1 MAGRDLTAGDLSR
14 RLAEQA
20 ERFARELLPNGKRE
34 GHEWRAGS
42 IHGEAGKSLGVHL
55 TGEKAGIWSDFATG
69 DSGDLLDLIAAQNGS
84 DIRDACQQA
93 KAMLGIAD
101 DTSLIGNGKGYARPK
116 RPKCSTPKS
125 AVRQYLTS
133 RGLSDET
140 LAAYRI
146 GERGDEIVFPF
157 LRDGDLVMAKTRKA
171 ADGVAPRPTEANC
184 EPCLFGWQA
193 IPPHAREIIITEGEI
208 DALSVFEMGFPCLS
222 LPYGGGGGNKQQWIE
237 HEYDRLAVYD
247 QIYLCLDNDAT
258 GQQAIDEIVKRLGR
272 ERIRVVRISAPYK
285 DANDLL
291 TKAKFTKADFAQL
304 LLRADRLDP
313 TELRRAADYADQVLG
328 ESSLVDLPGIDLPW
342 PKTHGLFRMRY
353 GETVVL
359 AGYNG
364 QGKTELAGHLTL
376 AAMAQGERCCV
387 ASYEFLPHRWLRRL
401 LRQAAAVENPSDEA
415 LRQRIDW
422 TQDRLWLVDA
432 KGHERATKT
441 IDVFRYAAKR
451 YGVKFFVIDNLS
463 KCGIADD
470 DYQGQKDFVDRL
482 SEMAREMDVIV
493 LLVMHMAKGDESR
506 PGGKMQA
513 RGSGQITDL
522 VDSLLIIW
530 RNKPKEVALAN
541 GDEERAK
548 EPDAKLIC
556 EKQRNGEHEPR
567 FALWFHAKSHQFIEH
582 PNQFATSYGR
592 SAA

>member
-1 MAGRDLTAGDLSR
+1 MAGRDLTAGDISQ

-20 ERFARELLPNGKRE
+20 ERFARELLPNGRRE

-42 IHGEAGKSLGVHL
+42 VHGEAGKSLGVHL
-55 TGEKAGIWSDFATG
+55 TGEKAGVWSDFHTG
-69 DSGDLLDLIAAQNGS
+69 EAGDLLDLIAAQNGTG
-84 DIRDACQQA
+84 IHDACKQA

-101 DTSLIGNGKGYARPK
+101 DAGLVGGSKGYSRPK
-116 RPKCSTPKS
+116 RPKCSTPK
-125 AVRQYLTS
+125 AAAKDYLAG
-133 RGLSDET
+133 RGLSEKT
-140 LAAYRI
+140 LDAYRI
-146 GERGDEIVFPF
+146 GERGGDIVFPF
-157 LRDGDLVMAKTRKA
+157 LREGDLVMAKVREAK
-171 ADGVAPRPTEANC
+171 DGAAPRPTEANC

-193 IPPHAREIIITEGEI
+193 IPPEAREIIITEGEI
-208 DALSVFEMGFPCLS
+208 DALSVYEMGYPCLS

-237 HEYDRLAVYD
+237 HEYERLAVFN
-247 QIYLCLDNDAT
+247 QIYLCLDRDQA
-258 GQQAIDEIVKRLGR
+258 GQQAIAEIVKRLGR
-272 ERIRVVRISAPYK
+272 ERIRVVRIPEPHK

-291 TKAKFTKADFAQL
+291 RSGMTTAEFSQL

-313 TELRRAADYADQVLG
+313 TELRRAADYTDQVLG
-328 ESSLVDLPGIDLPW
+328 EATLTDLPGIDLPW

-353 GETVVL
+353 GETVIL

-376 AAMAQGERCCV
+376 AAMAQGARACV

-401 LRQAAAVENPSDEA
+401 LRQASAVENPSDEA
-415 LRQRIDW
+415 LKQRLDW
-422 TQDRLWLVDA
+422 TNDRLWLVDA
-432 KGHERATKT
+432 KGRERATKT
-441 IDVFRYAAKR
+441 IEVMRYAAKR

-463 KCGIADD
+463 KCGIGDD

-530 RNKPKEVALAN
+530 RNKPKEAALAN
-541 GDEERAK
+541 GNEDKAN

-582 PNQFATSYGR
+582 PQQFATSFGR
-592 SAA
+592 EVA

>member
-1 MAGRDLTAGDLSR
+1 MAGRDLTAGDISQ

-42 IHGEAGKSLGVHL
+42 VHGEAGKSLGVHL
-55 TGEKAGIWSDFATG
+55 TGEKAGVWSDFHTG
-69 DSGDLLDLIAAQNGS
+69 EAGDLLDLIAAQNGTG
-84 DIRDACQQA
+84 IHDACKQA

-101 DTSLIGNGKGYARPK
+101 DAGLVGGSKGYSRPK
-116 RPKCSTPKS
+116 RPKCSTPK
-125 AVRQYLTS
+125 AAAKDYLIG
-133 RGLSDET
+133 RGLSEKT
-140 LAAYRI
+140 LDTYRI
-146 GERGDEIVFPF
+146 GERGGDIVFPF
-157 LRDGDLVMAKTRKA
+157 LREGDLVMAKVREAK
-171 ADGVAPRPTEANC
+171 DGAAPRPTEANC

-193 IPPHAREIIITEGEI
+193 IPPEAREIIITEGEI
-208 DALSVFEMGFPCLS
+208 DALSVYEMGYPCLS

-237 HEYDRLAVYD
+237 HEYERLAVFN
-247 QIYLCLDNDAT
+247 QIYLCLDRDQA
-258 GQQAIDEIVKRLGR
+258 GQQAIAEIFKRLGR
-272 ERIRVVRISAPYK
+272 ERLRVVRIPEPHK

-291 TKAKFTKADFAQL
+291 RSGMTTAEFSQL

-313 TELRRAADYADQVLG
+313 TELRRAADYTDQVLG
-328 ESSLVDLPGIDLPW
+328 EATLTDLPGIDLPW

-353 GETVVL
+353 GETVIL

-376 AAMAQGERCCV
+376 AAMAQGARACV

-401 LRQAAAVENPSDEA
+401 LRQASAVENPSDEA
-415 LRQRIDW
+415 LKQRLDW
-422 TQDRLWLVDA
+422 TNDRLWLVDA
-432 KGHERATKT
+432 KGRERATKT
-441 IDVFRYAAKR
+441 IEVMRYAAKR

-463 KCGIADD
+463 KCGIGDD

-530 RNKPKEVALAN
+530 RNKPKEAALAN
-541 GDEERAK
+541 GNEDKAN

-582 PNQFATSYGR
+582 PQQFATSFGR
-592 SAA
+592 EVA